1 MAYRD
6 TSTLDKVGQFNLDK
20 LEIISYR
27 QDKSEAGPKLM
38 DIRGITLNFEIAE
51 DILSNN
57 LVGSLIVYDAQDIKT
72 LLPITGL
79 EKLSFKMS
87 TPGFDGYDCTSESGH
102 PMQIYKVDKVKLD
115 PKTGKQQL
123 YKIFF
128 CSEEMYYNTLNR
140 VSQAFEGPIEDAVD
154 KIFRTRTY
162 LNSKKPLF
170 FEPTKSNSKFVIPN
184 LRPYK
189 AIGMLSSMA
198 KSAKY
203 DNAGYLFY
211 ETSKGFQFR
220 SLESMLAMG
229 GASLRPP
236 AWKFMT
242 QIVPITDTKVE
253 GVKNVKR
260 RMSTVI
266 NYQFDRPVDTMINI
280 MSGMLSNRLIV
291 HDAFNKTL
299 TTTDFNYKEKF
310 AKSFHTDEGTD
321 NFLSPDTPFG
331 DTGKTLFEHPLSM
344 LMTMTETSKIHNN
357 YEFPKAAEILP
368 LIVSQMQTMKNMN
381 LNLEVYLNTNINAGD
396 VIEFSNPV
404 IQPKA
409 PGEQEEE
416 NPYASGRFLV
426 LAVKHIINIE
436 AEQGST
442 IIKCFKDSVRTPLPS
457 ESDPLIVGTEEKEK
471 ADINEA
477 DLAIST

>member
-1 MAYRD
+1 MGYKDRN
-6 TSTLDKVGQFNLDK
+6 TLDKVGQYSLEN

-27 QDKSEAGPKLM
+27 QDKEESGPKVM

-51 DILSNN
+51 DIMSNN
-57 LVGSLIVYDAQDIKT
+57 LVGSVIVFDGQDIKT

-79 EKLSFKMS
+79 EKLTFKLA
-87 TPGFDGYDCTSESGH
+87 TPGFDGYDCTETGH

-140 VSQAFEGPIEDAVD
+140 VSQAFEGPIEEAVD

-184 LRPYK
+184 LRPYR
-189 AIGMLSSMA
+189 AISMLSSMA

-203 DNAGYLFY
+203 DNAGYMFY

-229 GASLRPP
+229 GANLRPP
-236 AWKFMT
+236 SWRFQT
-242 QIVPITDTKVE
+242 QIVPITDTPQE
-253 GVKNVKR
+253 GIKDVKR
-260 RMSTVI
+260 RMSSVI
-266 NYQFDRPVDTMINI
+266 NYQFDRPVDTMVNI
-280 MSGMLSNRLIV
+280 MSGMLANRLIV

-299 TTTDFNYKEKF
+299 ETTDFNYKDKF
-310 AKSFHTDEGTD
+310 AKSFHTDEGGGI
-321 NFLSPDTPFG
+321 LSPDTPFG

-344 LMTMTETSKIHNN
+344 LMTMTETSKVHNN
-357 YEFPKAAEILP
+357 YEFPKSAEILP
-368 LIVSQMQTMKNMN
+368 LLMSQMQVMRNMN
-381 LNLEVYLNTNINAGD
+381 LNLEVYFNTNVNAGD
-396 VIEFSNPV
+396 IIEFNNPV
-404 IQPKA
+404 IQPKN
-409 PGEQEEE
+409 PGEQEED
-416 NPYASGRFLV
+416 NPYTSGRYLV
-426 LAVKHIINIE
+426 LSVKHVVNME

-442 IIKCFKDSVRTPLPS
+442 IIKCFKDSVRTPLPT
-457 ESDPLIVGTEEKEK
+457 ETDPLIIGKEEKQK